1 MNKEILLKH
10 IAETA
15 YNVGFGAKKHFA
27 TFDLIDQAP
36 RIIGFLS
43 MAAAIFALVFEP
55 LSTEAVSATF
65 IVFGVVALHI
75 GAYESDKRKYSEAG
89 VKLTQLLN
97 RLKRLYMLVQATED
111 KKTDEYVEKL
121 HTIETEYYD
130 SSISRQILF
139 SDWFAHYKFFW
150 QQQISWIERE
160 IKFRLFRDKIPLSF
174 TVTVLLLLMFAVAWI
189 CDFAI
194 PSCCPWGKAA

>member
-1 MNKEILLKH
+1 MNKESLLKH

-27 TFDLIDQAP
+27 TFDLIEQAP

-55 LSTEAVSATF
+55 LSTKAVSATF
-65 IVFGVVALHI
+65 IVFGVIALHI
-75 GAYESDKRKYSEAG
+75 GAYESDKRKYDVAG

-97 RLKRLYMLVQATED
+97 ELKRLYMSVQTAEGTE
-111 KKTDEYVEKL
+111 TDEFVQKL
-121 HTIETEYYD
+121 HAIESEYYD
-130 SSISRQILF
+130 ASLSRQILF

-150 QQQISWIERE
+150 QQQISWIDRE

-174 TVTVLLLLMFAVAWI
+174 IVTVISLLVLLVAWA

-194 PSCCPWGKAA
+194 PSCCAWE